1 MLDHGCTVLCSACT
15 STAVKSDMTSAFS
28 EASSTSGNDASV
40 GPFQTLSHN
49 LDGLATGGGD
59 GTPLVPSKR
68 TPCKQ
73 SEAPASTG
81 LERLRIGLGMGTVRH
96 EDVCVGAEHRDFVS
110 KKESLTRGEEYPYF
124 SFLLPFL
131 QRCLVRLVFWWVGL
145 ISTND
150 QTIKDWHTRFFCC
163 QQPLLSRLPQS
174 QFHSAIDHG
183 NGCPTSDDRRRT
195 HTIKNS

>member
-28 EASSTSGNDASV
+28 KASSTSGNDAGV

-81 LERLRIGLGMGTVRH
+81 LERLRIGLGMGTARH
-96 EDVCVGAEHRDFVS
+96 EDVCAGAEHRDFVS
-110 KKESLTRGEEYPYF
+110 KKES
-124 SFLLPFL
+124 
-131 QRCLVRLVFWWVGL
+131 C
-145 ISTND
+145 D
-150 QTIKDWHTRFFCC
+150 Q
-163 QQPLLSRLPQS
+163 
-174 QFHSAIDHG
+174 
-183 NGCPTSDDRRRT
+183 RRRVSVFFFSSAFSSALSGSFG
-195 HTIKNS
+195 ILVGGINFNQ